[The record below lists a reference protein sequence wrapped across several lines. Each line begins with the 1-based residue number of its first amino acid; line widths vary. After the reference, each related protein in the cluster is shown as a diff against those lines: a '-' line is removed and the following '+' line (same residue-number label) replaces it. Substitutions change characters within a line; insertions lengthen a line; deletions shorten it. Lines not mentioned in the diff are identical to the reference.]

1 MKKTLAGGV
10 WCALA
15 TLSPA
20 TLAVEFGPAT
30 TLSPL
35 QAPLDARI
43 SLLAVDNLRVEDISA
58 AVAEPAAFSALGLAW
73 SPLLSDVEVIP
84 VRQNGRTFLRLSG
97 ARAVD
102 TPWLDVLITLTTP
115 SGRQTQMVTLLFD
128 PVDYLPGTTDTGLA
142 ATPAPVSSP
151 SQPAPASALSS
162 NAPWDAPTASSTG
175 TSSTGTSSPGASH
188 ATVARGD
195 TLWNIALRTRPPGV
209 DVQQMVIA
217 LADANPAAFESGGI
231 DTLRVGQRL
240 EIPGREQ
247 ALRLSPQQA
256 AQAVTARSAA
266 IQAPG
271 IESDPPPASSSQMA
285 QNAPLEE
292 PADSAERLPTEA
304 PAPSERSP
312 ATDAPLMAESA
323 GEEEREEVAG
333 DGGELV
339 EALALMNDL
348 ASETPSR
355 EVTPQ
360 SIEAALAVS
369 GEPIPDGRAW
379 ANSPLSTDVLGQVL
393 ASLSPFA
400 TVEAAPTESEY
411 RAMLDEQARQAAEI
425 ESLTL
430 EVAELRQAL
439 DEVRALASTP
449 AQTPTTQTLSGAAAP
464 DAPAPSTAAQ
474 SSAREVSLGPLALLR
489 EHWVWPVGLGLALL
503 LAAMV
508 ISRKR
513 RERQWEPAPVAAPS
527 PVSPD
532 ASARPAP
539 AGPARAEPTVKPA
552 APASAAPVE
561 PTKAPAPEA
570 AHQPEPPAAVPPAA
584 VEEPAPT
591 NVSLGEKERA
601 REAQEPP
608 TFHAITEAPVPQTLA
623 LERRALSGQARVRPA
638 PSEWEEGGASM
649 ASSVGEPAPATAE
662 EEEALALAPQKPA
675 RPPNHTIDY
684 RPESLTTTDE
694 APSAPSEYPPPVA
707 ETPASSPEWE
717 IEEVAFKPRRRDNG

>member
-43 SLLAVDNLRVEDISA
+43 SLLAADNLRVEDINA

-73 SPLLSDVEVIP
+73 SPLLSDVEVMP
-84 VRQNGRTFLRLSG
+84 VRQNGRTFLRLNG

-151 SQPAPASALSS
+151 SQPAPAA
-162 NAPWDAPTASSTG
+162 AGASSTPRPAPAASQPN
-175 TSSTGTSSPGASH
+175 TPSSVSSY

-266 IQAPG
+266 TQAPG

-348 ASETPSR
+348 ASEAPSR

-449 AQTPTTQTLSGAAAP
+449 AQTPTTQTLSGAVAP

-474 SSAREVSLGPLALLR
+474 SSARQVSLGPLALLR

-513 RERQWEPAPVAAPS
+513 RERQWEPAPVAAPP

-608 TFHAITEAPVPQTLA
+608 TFHAITEAPAPQTLA

-638 PSEWEEGGASM
+638 PSEWEEEAPSM
-649 ASSVGEPAPATAE
+649 SPSVKEPAPAPTE
-662 EEEALALAPQKPA
+662 QPQEEALALAPKKPA
-675 RPPNHTIDY
+675 RPSSYTIDY
-684 RPESLTTTDE
+684 RPESLTATDE
-694 APSAPSEYPPPVA
+694 TPSTLEEYPSPA
-707 ETPASSPEWE
+707 IETPGSSPEWE

>member
-20 TLAVEFGPAT
+20 ALAVEFGPAT

-35 QAPLDARI
+35 QAPLDARV
-43 SLLAVDNLRVEDISA
+43 SLLAADNVRVEDISA
-58 AVAEPAAFSALGLAW
+58 AVAEPDAFSALGLAW
-73 SPLLSDVEVIP
+73 SPLLSGVDIVP

-128 PVDYLPGTTDTGLA
+128 PVDYLPGTTDTRLA

-151 SQPAPASALSS
+151 SQPALASALSS
-162 NAPWDAPTASSTG
+162 SAPRPAPTASQPNTLSTAG
-175 TSSTGTSSPGASH
+175 SY

-195 TLWNIALRTRPPGV
+195 TLWDIALRTRPPGV
-209 DVQQMVIA
+209 DVQQMIIA
-217 LADANPAAFESGGI
+217 LADANPAAFEDGGI
-231 DTLRVGQRL
+231 DRLSVGQRL
-240 EIPGREQ
+240 KVPGREQ

-256 AQAVTARSAA
+256 ALAVTARSAA
-266 IQAPG
+266 TPATN
-271 IESDPPPASSSQMA
+271 IEADPTASRPQLA
-285 QNAPLEE
+285 QNASSDE
-292 PADSAERLPTEA
+292 PANPAEP
-304 PAPSERSP
+304 SP
-312 ATDAPLMAESA
+312 AADAPLLAESA
-323 GEEEREEVAG
+323 GEGGDVADELS
-333 DGGELV
+333 DGGVV

-348 ASETPSR
+348 AIEAPEQSVEI
-355 EVTPQ
+355 TPQ
-360 SIEAALAVS
+360 SIEAALAIS

-439 DEVRALASTP
+439 DEVRALAATP
-449 AQTPTTQTLSGAAAP
+449 AQAPTTQTLPVTAAP
-464 DAPAPSTAAQ
+464 EATAPSTAGPG
-474 SSAREVSLGPLALLR
+474 SSAQDASPGPLALLR

-513 RERQWEPAPVAAPS
+513 RERQWEPAPAATP
-527 PVSPD
+527 PPP
-532 ASARPAP
+532 ASSSTPTP
-539 AGPARAEPTVKPA
+539 PARARTKAEPSATPV
-552 APASAAPVE
+552 APASAKPVE
-561 PTKAPAPEA
+561 TPKAPAPESET
-570 AHQPEPPAAVPPAA
+570 AHTPEPPAAVPTAP

-591 NVSLGEKERA
+591 KTPLEEQERA
-601 REAQEPP
+601 PQAEETP
-608 TFHAITEAPVPQTLA
+608 TFHAVTEAPAPQTLT
-623 LERRALSGQARVRPA
+623 LERRALSGQTRVRPA
-638 PSEWEEGGASM
+638 ADEWEEREPLM
-649 ASSVGEPAPATAE
+649 ASSVEEPAPAPAE
-662 EEEALALAPQKPA
+662 EEQALSLASQKPV
-675 RPPNHTIDY
+675 RPSNYTIDY
-684 RPESLTTTDE
+684 RPESLAGNDA
-694 APSAPSEYPPPVA
+694 APSISSDYSPPVIDM
-707 ETPASSPEWE
+707 PASSPEWE